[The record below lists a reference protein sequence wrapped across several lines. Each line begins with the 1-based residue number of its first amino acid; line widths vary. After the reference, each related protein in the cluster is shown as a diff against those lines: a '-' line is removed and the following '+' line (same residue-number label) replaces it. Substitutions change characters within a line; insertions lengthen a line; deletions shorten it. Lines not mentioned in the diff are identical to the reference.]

1 MTRYAIWMTS
11 LWRTLQDWSANFY
24 LLTSDAFSP
33 TWSSV
38 ADNSCTYTQ
47 YITQI
52 SSTEGRERERER
64 EKKKKKKRREE
75 REREKSDTS
84 SPYWRNFVKVRAR
97 SFVLCSCTSAI
108 LIAVKIGWSGVRL
121 TDPRCRCCKVDL
133 IPPSPPRVGAVTLSK
148 RRKIGRS
155 RCIIS
160 FMSVTTALKAV
171 RCHIREESY
180 AVCWLFQ
187 IIATRSVRKGGET
200 QWRCRSRE

>member
-1 MTRYAIWMTS
+1 MRFEWRRFEELFKTDQRTSIFLRPTPFRPRGHPWLITRVHI
-11 LWRTLQDWSANFY
+11 RN
-24 LLTSDAFSP
+24 
-33 TWSSV
+33 
-38 ADNSCTYTQ
+38 
-47 YITQI
+47 I
-52 SSTEGRERERER
+52 SRRLARPRGERERERER

-108 LIAVKIGWSGVRL
+108 LTAVKIGWSGVRL